1 MQKHRQNLQNSE
13 EINKVQTF
21 KSHIL
26 NGPFY
31 ICFVCNRCLYKHK
44 YDCIAHENVFESRIE
59 SFDGKEYICKT
70 CHTKL
75 IMKKR
80 PCQAVINSL
89 QIYNLPEC
97 FEDIRRLEKS

>member
-26 NGPFY
+26 NGPLY
-31 ICFVCNRCLYKHK
+31 ICVVCNRCLYKQLVQLFDENK
-44 YDCIAHENVFESRIE
+44 YDCIAHENVFDSRIE

-70 CHTKL
+70 CHSKL
-75 IMKKR
+75 IKKASVSGGNK
-80 PCQAVINSL
+80 QFTNI
-89 QIYNLPEC
+89 
-97 FEDIRRLEKS
+97 